1 MSKLNK
7 KTFLAPNSIKSM
19 AAVHIK
25 IYDNEDRQ
33 EYQMRISDC
42 KNSIKLWGGLGKDDL
57 KEGIEKMNSI
67 MSACFELKKEL
78 LELYGSQNLSNN

>member
-1 MSKLNK
+1 MAKLNK
-7 KTFLAPNSIKSM
+7 KLFLAPDSIRSM

-25 IYDNEDRQ
+25 VYDNNERK

-42 KNSIKLWGGLGKDDL
+42 NNSIKLWGNLDKESI
-57 KEGIEKMNSI
+57 KEGIDKMNNL

-78 LELYGSQNLSNN
+78 LEKYNQIDKV